1 MHILISNDDG
11 YLARG
16 LRVLA
21 DTLAEFATV
30 TVVAPDRNRSG
41 ASNSLTLDSPLR
53 VEQVSDKVFFVNGTP
68 TDCVH
73 VAITGLLADEPDMV
87 VSGINH
93 GANLGDDVIYSGTV
107 AAAMEG
113 RYLGL
118 PAIAVSL
125 VYRDKPVHFDTA
137 GRAVVQLLRRLVT
150 DPLPADTILNVNVP
164 DVPWERLEGFEVT
177 RLGNRH
183 RAEPFVKQ
191 KDPRGRTLYWIG
203 APGAE
208 QDAGVGTDFDAVRR
222 RFVSITPIHVDL
234 TRYAALENVGG
245 WIEGLNSELQDH

>member
-21 DTLAEFATV
+21 ETLAEFAEV

-41 ASNSLTLDSPLR
+41 ASNSLTLDTPLR
-53 VEQVSDKVFFVNGTP
+53 VEQVADNIYFVNGTP

-73 VAITGLLADEPDMV
+73 VAITGLLDSEPDMV
-87 VSGINH
+87 VSGVNH

-113 RYLGL
+113 RFLGL

-125 VYRDKPVHFDTA
+125 VTGEHQNFPLAARIAADLV
-137 GRAVVQLLRRLVT
+137 RRIVD
-150 DPLPADTILNVNVP
+150 DPLPRDTIMNVNVP
-164 DVPWERLEGFEVT
+164 DRPGDEPLDLDVT
-177 RLGNRH
+177 RLGFRH
-183 RAEPFVKQ
+183 KSEPVIKAE
-191 KDPRGRTLYWIG
+191 DPKGEPIYWVGPAGGGQDSG
-203 APGAE
+203 A
-208 QDAGVGTDFDAVRR
+208 GTDFHAIANGR
-222 RFVSITPIHVDL
+222 VSVTPIKIDL
-234 TRYAALENVGG
+234 TDHDRVAPL
-245 WIEGLNSELQDH
+245 SEWLRKRV